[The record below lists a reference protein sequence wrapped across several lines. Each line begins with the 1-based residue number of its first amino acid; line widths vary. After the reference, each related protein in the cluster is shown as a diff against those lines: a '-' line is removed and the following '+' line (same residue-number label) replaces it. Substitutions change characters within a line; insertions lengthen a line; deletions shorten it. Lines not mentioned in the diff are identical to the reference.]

1 MNNDLLKAFFVKNK
15 PFTTKEFAQFHSLE
29 GTRAAFLLSRFVSQK
44 HLLHLKRGV
53 YLPVSHKGLTP
64 EESFS
69 DPFVVIPAVFPR
81 SYIGGWSMAN
91 HWGLT
96 EQLFQNVSV
105 LNEKAVHISE
115 KHVGRYQFFLFKA
128 PLPLSLGIENIW
140 IEGQQISVSNVHRT
154 MVDMI
159 ENPRCAGGIQNVI
172 DCAKIYFREF
182 DSLEDFTLYA
192 TSVKKGVFF
201 KRLGYLIEK
210 FFDNGHPLCV
220 LAKTKITK
228 GASPIDS
235 HMKCEKL
242 ITRWNLFI
250 NEGLDI

>member
-1 MNNDLLKAFFVKNK
+1 MKNDLLKPFFVRNK
-15 PFTTKEFAQFHSLE
+15 PFTTREFSRFHSLSRPR
-29 GTRAAFLLSRFVSQK
+29 TASALSRFVAQK

-53 YLPVSHKGLTP
+53 YLPISHKGLTP

-69 DPFVVIPAVFPR
+69 DPFVVIPTVFPM
-81 SYIGGWSMAN
+81 SYIGGWSMAS

-96 EQLFQNVSV
+96 EQLFQSVSV
-105 LNEKAVHISE
+105 LSEKAVHVSE
-115 KHVGRYQFFLFKA
+115 KHIGRYQFFLFKA
-128 PLPLSLGIENIW
+128 PLPFALGVDSIW
-140 IEGQQISVSNVHRT
+140 IEGQQIPVSNVHRT

-172 DCAKIYFREF
+172 DCAKIYFKEF
-182 DSLEDFTLYA
+182 YSFEVFTSYA

-201 KRLGYLIEK
+201 KRLGYLIEM
-210 FFDNGHPLCV
+210 FFDIDHPLCV
-220 LAKTKITK
+220 LAKSRITK

-235 HMKCEKL
+235 HIKCEKL